1 MTDIKTVGSNME
13 QILKEMSVKFD
24 RLKGD
29 GSNIKRADTRN
40 I

>member
-1 MTDIKTVGSNME
+1 ME

-29 GSNIKRADTRN
+29 GSNIKRSKNKLQVTCGS
-40 I
+40 